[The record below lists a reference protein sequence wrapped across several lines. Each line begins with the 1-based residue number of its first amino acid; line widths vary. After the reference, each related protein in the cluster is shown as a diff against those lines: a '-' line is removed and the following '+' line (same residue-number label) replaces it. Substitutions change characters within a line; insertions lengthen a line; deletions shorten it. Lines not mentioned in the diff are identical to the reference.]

1 LLTSYFDAMLPAKNA
16 CSWTFPFTHWN
27 WKVAAT
33 TAVFRGAACIVALRH
48 ADIHA
53 RQHFGAV
60 EAAYVLLTAGFFSAL
75 QQQSLEIKSRKLAWL
90 AAVIVVPFT
99 SLGVDSLLHIWLNRV
114 NAHALGIGAAIF
126 TLVSAMFHWHV
137 MRNGAMLVGES
148 SNSLVDD
155 LKRMPKLLL
164 SFAMSPMASFFG
176 RSTPQTEGL
185 AGKTEL
191 EMAA

>member
-1 LLTSYFDAMLPAKNA
+1 MLPPKNE
-16 CSWTFPFTHWN
+16 CSWMFPFTHWN

-33 TAVFRGAACIVALRH
+33 TAIFRGAACIVALRH
-48 ADIHA
+48 VDIHA

-75 QQQSLEIKSRKLAWL
+75 QQQSLDIKSSKLAWL

-99 SLGVDSLLHIWLNRV
+99 SLGADSLLHVWLNRV

-148 SNSLVDD
+148 SSSLVDD

-164 SFAMSPMASFFG
+164 SFGMSPMASFFG
-176 RSTPQTEGL
+176 QDASKTEGV
-185 AGKTEL
+185 ARETEL
-191 EMAA
+191 ELAA